1 MRRVADDDRIPAGA
15 ALPPGPLAR
24 LAGVGGIAGAVLWP
38 ISLTSIAAAGAV
50 PPGGDDL
57 AARSSLVGPSV
68 ASILLATLI
77 LALEKRAV
85 REPGLLD
92 LVGALSIGTAAGLLT
107 ISAAVA
113 SFLLLGPALM
123 LLLGGSIVYGIAGF
137 DGRRRP
143 RWGSALVGIGAGGL
157 LAFVVLA
164 GMLGPDALGGFE
176 QTSLLSLLLF
186 GVGWGWFG
194 LHLALARP
202 LVPPSE

>member
-1 MRRVADDDRIPAGA
+1 MQRATGDGPIPAGA
-15 ALPPGPLAR
+15 TRPPGPLAR

-38 ISLTSIAAAGAV
+38 ISLTSIAAAGVV

-57 AARSSLVGPSV
+57 TARSSLVGPSV

-92 LVGALSIGTAAGLLT
+92 LVGALSIGTAAGLLM
-107 ISAAVA
+107 ISTAVG

-123 LLLGGSIVYGIAGF
+123 LFLGGSIVYGIAGF

-164 GMLGPDALGGFE
+164 GILGPDALGGFE
-176 QTSLLSLLLF
+176 QTALLSLLLF
-186 GVGWGWFG
+186 GTGWGWFG
-194 LHLALARP
+194 LHLALGRP
-202 LVPPSE
+202 VVPPPD